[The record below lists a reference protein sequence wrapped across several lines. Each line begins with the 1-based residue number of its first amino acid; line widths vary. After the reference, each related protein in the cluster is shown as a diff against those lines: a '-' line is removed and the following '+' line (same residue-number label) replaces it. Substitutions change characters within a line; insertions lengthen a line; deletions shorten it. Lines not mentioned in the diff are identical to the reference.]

1 MPLKKD
7 KENTEIIKETKVKK
21 RTTRR
26 VKEKKEDK
34 FEQTKTLNIKINYNT
49 LIKIIWVVL
58 LIANLIIGIIILQKI
73 NQTTRWTL
81 LYNWWEENYNKLN
94 NVYWSQGYKQYIDKE
109 IKDLEKQLI
118 ENKEN
123 P

>member
-1 MPLKKD
+1 
-7 KENTEIIKETKVKK
+7 
-21 RTTRR
+21 
-26 VKEKKEDK
+26 
-34 FEQTKTLNIKINYNT
+34 
-49 LIKIIWVVL
+49 L

-94 NVYWSQGYKQYIDKE
+94 NVYWSQAYKEYIDKE

>member
-94 NVYWSQGYKQYIDKE
+94 NVYWSQAYKEYIDKE

-118 ENKEN
+118 ENKET

>member
-94 NVYWSQGYKQYIDKE
+94 NVYWSQAYKEYIDKE

>member
-81 LYNWWEENYNKLN
+81 LYNWWEENYDKLN
-94 NVYWSQGYKQYIDKE
+94 NVYWSQAYKEYIDKE
-109 IKDLEKQLI
+109 IKDLERQLI

>member
-49 LIKIIWVVL
+49 LIKIIWLVL

-94 NVYWSQGYKQYIDKE
+94 NVYWSQAYKEYIDKE

-118 ENKEN
+118 ENKET

>member
-94 NVYWSQGYKQYIDKE
+94 NVYWSQAYKEYIDKE
-109 IKDLEKQLI
+109 IKDLERQLI

>member
-21 RTTRR
+21 RRTRR

-94 NVYWSQGYKQYIDKE
+94 NVYWSQAYKEYIDKE

>member
-21 RTTRR
+21 RRTRR

-94 NVYWSQGYKQYIDKE
+94 NVYWSQAYKEYIDKE

-118 ENKEN
+118 ENKET

>member
-49 LIKIIWVVL
+49 LIKIIWLVL

-94 NVYWSQGYKQYIDKE
+94 NVYWSQAYKEYIDKE

>member
-49 LIKIIWVVL
+49 LIKII
-58 LIANLIIGIIILQKI
+58 
-73 NQTTRWTL
+73 
-81 LYNWWEENYNKLN
+81 
-94 NVYWSQGYKQYIDKE
+94 
-109 IKDLEKQLI
+109 
-118 ENKEN
+118 
-123 P
+123 